1 MQASN
6 LKARISKASSFSFD
20 DGYCIG
26 RNTKVCFMEYRNTK
40 LVSSTMFSCTIV
52 DLLFFGLID
61 NYLYSVLFIIS
72 ELELKAYNM

>member
-1 MQASN
+1 MQGSN
-6 LKARISKASSFSFD
+6 LKVRIAKASSCSFG

-26 RNTKVCFMEYRNTK
+26 WNTKVCFMEYRNTE
-40 LVSSTMFSCTIV
+40 LINSTMFSCTIV
-52 DLLFFGLID
+52 VLWFYGLTD